1 MTQPVFP
8 SKALFTRSGCNV
20 SVNFHSS
27 EEMREFIQEF
37 AGKYAI
43 LLTDGQEVTVNEW
56 VSIILS
62 YYDNAS
68 VKADC
73 ERLKSIETMTVAV
86 FDGDITLDSRK
97 RSDHLCAGINFDDAE
112 TFANESVEKLVSGLG
127 VGSYT
132 VALYVAEGGELCSGP
147 LTV

>member
-1 MTQPVFP
+1 MTQPIYP
-8 SKALFTRSGCNV
+8 SKALFTRSGSNI
-20 SVNFHSS
+20 SVNFNSS

-37 AGKYAI
+37 AGKYAM
-43 LLTDGQEVTVNEW
+43 LLTDGQDVTVNEW

-62 YYDNAS
+62 YYDNPS

-97 RSDHLCAGINFDDAE
+97 RSNHLCAGINFDDAE
-112 TFANESVEKLVSGLG
+112 TFANESVDKFISGLG
-127 VGSYT
+127 AGTYT
-132 VALYVAEGGELCSGP
+132 VALYAAEGGELCSGP